1 MWKLKHICYQTPKY
15 IAMYEYTA
23 GDDDEISFEEGD
35 VIVDATAIDDGWMEG
50 RNSRTG
56 SYGMFP
62 SNYVELVS
70 WVLNPLYS
78 KHHHSHRI
86 SLVKLFCLYFQHL
99 YDMTSHFKPRKQAF
113 KRFYWKIKPSGLF
126 IDF

>member
-1 MWKLKHICYQTPKY
+1 
-15 IAMYEYTA
+15 MYEYTA

-50 RNSRTG
+50 RNNRTG

-70 WVLNPLYS
+70 
-78 KHHHSHRI
+78 
-86 SLVKLFCLYFQHL
+86 
-99 YDMTSHFKPRKQAF
+99 
-113 KRFYWKIKPSGLF
+113 
-126 IDF
+126 